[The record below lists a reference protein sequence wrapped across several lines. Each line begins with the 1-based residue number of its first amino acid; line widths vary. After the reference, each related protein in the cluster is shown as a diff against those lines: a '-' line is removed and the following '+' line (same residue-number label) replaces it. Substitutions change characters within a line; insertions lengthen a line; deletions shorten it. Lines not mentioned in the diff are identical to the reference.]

1 MHTRFLHCVPFEVL
15 AVHRPHF
22 KLQDIWNFVLVLK
35 DEYFMLVFLA
45 MARLLLSF
53 VSRFLF
59 AKILELRW
67 GHYSLTLCQ
76 TEDTRLVSFTTSMD
90 HSTYHFTFDVFAVG
104 HLRVIM
110 IGCCCWIYATI
121 LFYSIV
127 IDVNAVFFV
136 ELVSYLHNL
145 VKRVLFAI
153 VAFVHDSHFVS
164 VNLQGEIF
172 SIVLCFENNMSKAV
186 VFVFS
191 FV

>member
-76 TEDTRLVSFTTSMD
+76 TEDTRLVSLSSPMK
-90 HSTYHFTFDVFAVG
+90 HSTYHFAFDVFAVRLVG

-110 IGCCCWIYATI
+110 ICCW
-121 LFYSIV
+121 LL
-127 IDVNAVFFV
+127 
-136 ELVSYLHNL
+136 ELWYY
-145 VKRVLFAI
+145 F
-153 VAFVHDSHFVS
+153 
-164 VNLQGEIF
+164 IF
-172 SIVLCFENNMSKAV
+172 ITCRLI
-186 VFVFS
+186 
-191 FV
+191 

>member
-1 MHTRFLHCVPFEVL
+1 MHTRFLHCVPL
-15 AVHRPHF
+15 AVWAVHLPHF

-76 TEDTRLVSFTTSMD
+76 TEDTRLVSFTTSME

-127 IDVNAVFFV
+127 VNFDIVLLVEFV
-136 ELVSYLHNL
+136 SNMHNL
-145 VKRVLFAI
+145 VKRVLVGW
-153 VAFVHDSHFVS
+153 VAFLYDSHLVS
-164 VNLQGEIF
+164 VDF
-172 SIVLCFENNMSKAV
+172 
-186 VFVFS
+186 
-191 FV
+191 